1 MNMKIA
7 FVFPGQASQYVGMGK
22 ELCEKYPEA
31 AAVYEQADATLGFSL
46 SRLCFEGPREELDQT
61 AITQPAVLTT
71 SIACLAALQKAG
83 GPVPAAVAGHSLGEY
98 SALVAAGSLSFSDA
112 VRLVRKR
119 GQFMQEAVP
128 LGAGGMAAVM
138 GLAGKEVAAVCQ
150 RAGGPGVVEA
160 ANLNCPGQ
168 VVIAG
173 TNEGLNAAEPLLKEA
188 GARRVIPLA
197 VSAPFHSSLML
208 PAGERLAAELEQVT
222 LSEPLLP
229 VVANVSADYVRT
241 APEIKASLIKQ
252 VSSPVRWEEC
262 IMRLVDDG
270 IKTFIEVGP
279 GKVLSGLNKKICRD
293 VLQFNVEDLASL
305 EKVLALTKEVSYNGS

>member
-1 MNMKIA
+1 MKIA

-46 SRLCFEGPREELDQT
+46 SRLYFEGPREELDQT

>member
-46 SRLCFEGPREELDQT
+46 SRLYFEGPREELDQT